1 MSKMT
6 MDIVNRFNQRGSAA
20 VEFALLIV
28 LLLMIVAGVVEFGR
42 TIWYYDALSKATRDS
57 ARYLSNIREDESV
70 AINNLRVADAV
81 SMVEFAANEAD
92 IPDFRR
98 EYVSVSCDVEC
109 DAAAPNYV
117 AVRVSYPIIIGKWIP
132 FLVSANTTKTW
143 SVNLS
148 PETTMRYM
156 R

>member
-1 MSKMT
+1 MTKMT
-6 MDIVNRFNQRGSAA
+6 KSIISSFKQRGSAA

-57 ARYLSNIREDESV
+57 ARYLSNVREDENV
-70 AINNLRVADAV
+70 AINDLRLADAV
-81 SMVEFAANEAD
+81 TMVEFAASSAE

-98 EYVSVSCDVEC
+98 EYVSVNCDVEC

-117 AVRVSYPIIIGKWIP
+117 TVNVSYPVVIGKWIP
-132 FLVSANTTKTW
+132 FLVSTDMIKTW
-143 SVNLS
+143 SVSIS

>member
-1 MSKMT
+1 MTKMT
-6 MDIVNRFNQRGSAA
+6 RSIINSFNQRGSAA

-42 TIWYYDALSKATRDS
+42 SIWYYDALSKATRDS
-57 ARYLSNIREDESV
+57 ARYLSNIREDENL
-70 AINNLRVADAV
+70 AINDLRVADAV
-81 SMVEFAANEAD
+81 TMVEFAANAAE
-92 IPDFRR
+92 IPEFRR

-109 DAAAPNYV
+109 DAVAPNHV
-117 AVRVSYPIIIGKWIP
+117 TVKVSYPIVIGKWIP
-132 FLVSANTTKTW
+132 FLVLTDATKTW